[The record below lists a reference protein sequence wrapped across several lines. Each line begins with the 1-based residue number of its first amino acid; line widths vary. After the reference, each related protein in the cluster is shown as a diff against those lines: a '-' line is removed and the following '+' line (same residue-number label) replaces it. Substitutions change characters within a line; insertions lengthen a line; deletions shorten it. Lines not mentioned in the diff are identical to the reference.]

1 MSLVDNHQP
10 LAAEDATR
18 LDGTTSPARP
28 NTAQPG
34 SVCPDGAAANAAHP
48 GNTAHPDGAVAD
60 ASHPG
65 DTAHPDRT
73 AASAS
78 HPGGTARPDDMA
90 PGAAPTHDMGTDN
103 ENSADGSHEGECR
116 KMPQFR
122 DIELV
127 SDGWIKKY
135 VLTYEM
141 PDGSLYRYES
151 VSRKGLDDYRAQL
164 LGNAA
169 GQTPTPDAVCIVPVL
184 PDDSLL
190 LIREFRYP
198 VNAQVIAFPAGLL
211 EPGETLAACVDREL
225 REETGYRLRRSFDR
239 DPLMPLPQ
247 SGYSSVGMAEENVR
261 VVIAYVEPDGDAQP
275 GTSEFIE
282 HFTLTRDQVGPFLDS
297 NRELIGTRCQLLLEA
312 VRRTNVLRKRI
323 ALMQNPL
330 RSEDFA

>member
-1 MSLVDNHQP
+1 MSPINENAAPAPTGGTMTAQNETASN
-10 LAAEDATR
+10 AAEGRGEGSAVVVA
-18 LDGTTSPARP
+18 PAALGRE
-28 NTAQPG
+28 AG
-34 SVCPDGAAANAAHP
+34 VENAP
-48 GNTAHPDGAVAD
+48 AD
-60 ASHPG
+60 ADP
-65 DTAHPDRT
+65 
-73 AASAS
+73 
-78 HPGGTARPDDMA
+78 
-90 PGAAPTHDMGTDN
+90 
-103 ENSADGSHEGECR
+103 HEG
-116 KMPQFR
+116 KQNHLPQFR
-122 DIELV
+122 DIELI

-135 VLTYEM
+135 LLTYEM
-141 PDGSLYRYES
+141 PDGSSYQYES

-169 GQTPTPDAVCIVPVL
+169 GQTPVPDAVCIVPVL

-198 VNAQVIAFPAGLL
+198 VNAQVIAFPAGLI

-275 GTSEFIE
+275 GSSEFIDQ
-282 HFTLTRDQVGPFLDS
+282 FTLTRDQVGPFLDT

-312 VRRTNVLRKRI
+312 VRRTNVLRKRL
-323 ALMQNPL
+323 ALAQNPL